1 MTTNSKEIR
10 MVDTITQY
18 HNIKTEVD
26 AAVSEVVAS
35 GMYINGPAVQ
45 KFRQSFGTYLDAKHV
60 IACANGTDALQ
71 VALMALELKPGDE
84 VITVPFTFF
93 ATAEVIALLGLVPV
107 FVDIEPDTYN
117 IDPAK
122 IEAAI
127 TEKTRCI
134 VPVHLFGQVANM
146 EAIMDIADKHKLY
159 VIEDAAQSMG
169 ADFIFSD
176 GRTVKSGLVGH
187 IGCTSFYPSKN
198 LGAYGDGGAI
208 FTNDERL
215 GEMCQVICNHGSR
228 ERYHHER
235 IGVNSRLDSIQAA
248 ILDVKLGHL
257 DEYNNARR
265 AAADVYDSILGN
277 TEGLVTP
284 FRAPYNTHAFHQ
296 YTLRI
301 TAGRAKRDAM
311 QAALRDQGIPSMVY
325 YPIPLHLQEAYAP
338 YGFSDGDMP
347 ISEQYS
353 AEVISLPMH
362 SELDREEA
370 EYIATKFLEV
380 FNQI

>member
-1 MTTNSKEIR
+1 MTTKSMEIR

-18 HNIKTEVD
+18 HHIKEEVD
-26 AAVSEVVAS
+26 AAISEVVAS

-45 KFRQSFGTYLDAKHV
+45 RFRQNLGTYLDAKHV

-71 VALMALELKPGDE
+71 VALMALELQPGDE

-134 VPVHLFGQVANM
+134 IPVHLFGQVANM
-146 EAIMDIADKHKLY
+146 EAIMNIAEKHKLF
-159 VIEDAAQSMG
+159 VIEDAAQSIG
-169 ADFIFSD
+169 ADYIFSD
-176 GRTVKSGLVGH
+176 GRRVKSGLIGH
-187 IGCTSFYPSKN
+187 LGCTSFYPSKN
-198 LGAYGDGGAI
+198 LGAYGDAGAI
-208 FTNDERL
+208 YTNDDVL
-215 GEMCQVICNHGSR
+215 GDRSQVICNHGSHKK
-228 ERYHHER
+228 YYHER

-257 DEYNNARR
+257 DTYNSARR
-265 AAADVYDSILGN
+265 AAADVYDELLGN
-277 TEGLVTP
+277 TEGVVIP
-284 FRAPYNTHAFHQ
+284 FRAPYNEHVFHQ

-301 TAGRAKRDAM
+301 TAGRAKRDAL
-311 QAALRDQGIPSMVY
+311 QSKLAEQGIPSMVY
-325 YPIPLHLQEAYAP
+325 YPVPLHLQEAYAP
-338 YGFSDGDMP
+338 YGFTAGDMP
-347 ISEQYS
+347 VSEEYS
-353 AEVISLPMH
+353 AQVISLPMH
-362 SELDREEA
+362 SELDREQA
-370 EYIATKFLEV
+370 VYIAQKFLEIYH
-380 FNQI
+380 QL